1 MATDDA
7 PNLRRLARQLVDVTR
22 RLKHLETVPQLA
34 HSSLDDHGM
43 PVYDADGNLTVTI
56 GKQADGTWGAPPVKG
71 PVPPQPAGVEAEG
84 DAGVIRASWQGVF
97 WAGAAKPM
105 DFEAVEVLVDGT
117 VYAGIHDPQGGSVSV
132 PALSGVRA
140 VSFRTLSQAGVVS
153 ASMGHVQVTVEPRV
167 SEQMQELHEN
177 LDELNDVTLPE
188 LRDDLA
194 GSAED
199 LQGKLDN
206 LNARV
211 DDLIVDG
218 GGSGNFTTYSIN
230 EPSGVGTGEG
240 DQWFRVVNG
249 EVLGQWRWDGS
260 AWQAVT
266 LTGRDHRR
274 YRPVEARI
282 ERQPVRDRGEQD
294 VHGSVRG
301 QQDHVAGDR
310 GRVDHDREDCGRR
323 HRR

>member
-194 GSAED
+194 DSAED

-211 DDLIVDG
+211 DDLVVDG
-218 GGSGNFTTYSIN
+218 GGSGNFTTYSDQRTVRCGHGRGRPVVPCR
-230 EPSGVGTGEG
+230 ERRSARTVAVGR
-240 DQWFRVVNG
+240 FRMA
-249 EVLGQWRWDGS
+249 GS
-260 AWQAVT
+260 HAH
-266 LTGRDHRR
+266 GRDHRR